1 MMVNE
6 YERDAVSDIIIIIDS
21 RSVSETGPVSR
32 NSLVYST
39 RVTKSVSV
47 LLIKKRLCR
56 PGGLQ

>member
-6 YERDAVSDIIIIIDS
+6 YERDAVSDIILIIDS

-39 RVTKSVSV
+39 RACQPIAV
-47 LLIKKRLCR
+47 LLIQEGFGRIGC
-56 PGGLQ
+56 LQ